1 MSQRMDPD
9 RIYSLQPALPKA
21 LISLGKAAVEAGL
34 SHPIIDLVKLRASQ
48 LNGCA
53 YCMHMHSA
61 EARSHGIGQER
72 LDVLPGWRETDAFSA
87 RERAALEFAEQV
99 TLIAQGPPSD
109 AAWAALSEHFSEA
122 ERVNLFAV
130 LVAIN
135 GWNRIAVSFGLKPKV
150 KADSSDA
157 HAA

>member
-1 MSQRMDPD
+1 MNQRMEAD

-21 LISLGKAAVEAGL
+21 LLSLGKAALDAGL
-34 SHPIIDLVKLRASQ
+34 SHQLIDLVKLRASQ
-48 LNGCA
+48 INGCA

-72 LDVLPGWRETDAFSA
+72 LDVLPGWRETEAFSA
-87 RERAALEFAEQV
+87 RERAALGFAEQV

-109 AAWAALSEHFSEA
+109 EAWAELSEHFSEA

-135 GWNRIAVSFGLKPKV
+135 GWNRIAVSFGLAPNV
-150 KADSSDA
+150 RSDDA
-157 HAA
+157 NAA

>member
-1 MSQRMDPD
+1 MNQRMDSG
-9 RIYSLQPALPKA
+9 RLYSVQPALPKA
-21 LISLGKAAVEAGL
+21 LLSIGKAAVDAGL
-34 SHPIIDLVKLRASQ
+34 SHQIIDLVKLRASQ

-87 RERAALEFAEQV
+87 KERAALAFAEQV
-99 TLIAQGPPSD
+99 TLISQGPPSD
-109 AAWAALSEHFSEA
+109 AVWDALCEHFSEV

-135 GWNRIAVSFGLKPKV
+135 GWNRIAVSFGLKPEV
-150 KADSSDA
+150 KPDA
-157 HAA
+157 QDASAA

>member
-1 MSQRMDPD
+1 MNPRMDAD

-21 LISLGKAAVEAGL
+21 LLSLGKAAVDSGL
-34 SHPIIDLVKLRASQ
+34 EHSLIDLVKLRASQ

-61 EARSHGIGQER
+61 EARSHGIHQER
-72 LDVLPGWRETDAFSA
+72 LDVLPGWRETTAFSP

-99 TLIAQGPPSD
+99 TLISSGPPSD
-109 AAWAALSEHFSEA
+109 TAWAALAEHFSEL

-135 GWNRIAVSFGLKPKV
+135 GWNRIAVSFGLQPAV
-150 KADSSDA
+150 KSDSAS
-157 HAA
+157 AA